1 VTSATELASARH
13 DDDEERG
20 ALVGDPV
27 EIGVMLFPTERTIRP
42 ADLARAVEERGL
54 HSLYFPEH
62 THIPVGRRTPYP
74 GGGDLPDEYRRTLD
88 PFVALSAAAAVTE
101 RIQLGTGICLVAQ
114 RDPIVTAKAVA
125 SLDLLSNGRFVF
137 GIGVGWN
144 EDEMAQHGVDPSE
157 RRAVAR
163 EHVLAM
169 KALWTDDEASFAGQ
183 HVQLEAS
190 WSWPKPVQ
198 RPHPPILLGGAGGPV
213 TFRHVVEYCD
223 GFMPIGGRGPVVERI
238 GQLRKVASGAGRDPD
253 SLLLKVFGVRPKPEV
268 LQELAEVGVG
278 EVIIGLP
285 PAGADVVRP
294 LLDRAASL
302 VGVV

>member
-1 VTSATELASARH
+1 
-13 DDDEERG
+13 
-20 ALVGDPV
+20 
-27 EIGVMLFPTERTIRP
+27 MLFPTDRSIGPVE
-42 ADLARAVEERGL
+42 LARAVEERGL

-74 GGGDLPDEYRRTLD
+74 AGGDLPEEYRRTHD
-88 PFVALSAAAAVTE
+88 PFLALTAAAVATE

-125 SLDLLSNGRFVF
+125 TLDHLSGGRFVF

-144 EDEMAQHGVDPSE
+144 EDEMEHHGVEPSK
-157 RRAVAR
+157 RRAVSR

-169 KALWTDDEASFAGQ
+169 KALWTQDEASFHGE
-183 HVQLEAS
+183 HVQLEPS

-213 TFRHVVEYCD
+213 TFRHIVEYCD
-223 GFMPIGGRGPVVERI
+223 GFMPIGGRGVVAERI
-238 GQLRKVASGAGRDPD
+238 NELHAVATEAGRDPA
-253 SLLLKVFGVRPKPEV
+253 SLMLKVFGVRPKPETI
-268 LQELAEVGVG
+268 ADYGAAGVT

-285 PAGADVVRP
+285 SAEADVVLP
-294 LLDRAASL
+294 LLDRCASL
-302 VGVV
+302 VDAV

>member
-1 VTSATELASARH
+1 M
-13 DDDEERG
+13 D
-20 ALVGDPV
+20 
-27 EIGVMLFPTERTIRP
+27 IGVMLFPT
-42 ADLARAVEERGL
+42 DLSIGPVEVARAVEERGL

-62 THIPVGRRTPYP
+62 THIPVSRRTPYP
-74 GGGDLPDEYRRTLD
+74 AGGDLPEEYKRTYD
-88 PFVALSAAAAVTE
+88 PFLALTAAAVATE

-125 SLDLLSNGRFVF
+125 TLDVLSGGRFVF

-144 EDEMAQHGVDPSE
+144 EDEMSDHGVDPAK

-169 KALWTDDEASFAGQ
+169 KALWTQDEAGFEGE
-183 HVQLEAS
+183 HVHLAPS

-223 GFMPIGGRGPVVERI
+223 GFMPIGGRGVVRERI
-238 GQLRKVASGAGRDPD
+238 TELRQVAAEAGRDPD
-253 SLLLKVFGVRPKPEV
+253 SLILKVFGVRPKPES
-268 LQELAEVGVG
+268 LRDYAEAGVG

-285 PAGADVVRP
+285 SAGADVVLP
-294 LLDRAASL
+294 LLDRCASL
-302 VGVV
+302 VGAV

>member
-1 VTSATELASARH
+1 V
-13 DDDEERG
+13 D
-20 ALVGDPV
+20 
-27 EIGVMLFPTERTIRP
+27 IGVMLFPTEQAIGP
-42 ADLARAVEERGL
+42 IELARAVEERGL

-62 THIPVGRRTPYP
+62 THIPVSRRTPYP
-74 GGGDLPDEYRRTLD
+74 GGGELPEEYRRTLD

-101 RIQLGTGICLVAQ
+101 RIELGTGICLVAQ

-125 SLDLLSNGRFVF
+125 SLDQVSGGRFVF

-144 EDEMAQHGVDPSE
+144 EDEMAHHGVEPA
-157 RRAVAR
+157 RRRSVAR

-169 KALWTDDEASFAGQ
+169 KALWTDDVASFSGE
-183 HVQLEAS
+183 HVQFEDS

-223 GFMPIGGRGPVVERI
+223 GFMPIGGRGPVTEKI
-238 GQLRKVASGAGRDPD
+238 AQLRAVCADVGRDPD
-253 SLLLKVFGVRPKPEV
+253 TLVLKVFGVRPKPEV
-268 LQELAEVGVG
+268 LRELAEAGVT
-278 EVIIGLP
+278 EVIVGLP
-285 PAGADVVRP
+285 PAGADVVLP
-294 LLDRAASL
+294 LLDRAAEL

>member
-1 VTSATELASARH
+1 M
-13 DDDEERG
+13 D
-20 ALVGDPV
+20 
-27 EIGVMLFPTERTIRP
+27 IGVMLFPTDRSIGPVE
-42 ADLARAVEERGL
+42 LARAVEERGL

-74 GGGDLPDEYRRTLD
+74 GGGELPEEYKRTHD
-88 PFVALSAAAAVTE
+88 PFLALTAAAVVTE

-125 SLDLLSNGRFVF
+125 SLDVLSGGRFVF

-144 EDEMAQHGVDPSE
+144 EDEMEHHGVDPAR

-169 KALWTDDEASFAGQ
+169 KALWTQDEASFDGE
-183 HVQLEAS
+183 HVHLESS

-223 GFMPIGGRGPVVERI
+223 GFMPIGGRGV
-238 GQLRKVASGAGRDPD
+238 LRDRLAELRTVATEAGRDPD
-253 SLLLKVFGVRPKPEV
+253 SLLLKVFGVRPKPET
-268 LQELAEVGVG
+268 LADYAEAGVG
-278 EVIIGLP
+278 EVIVGLP
-285 PAGADVVRP
+285 SAEADVVLP
-294 LLDRAASL
+294 LLDRCASL
-302 VGVV
+302 VGAT

>member
-1 VTSATELASARH
+1 M
-13 DDDEERG
+13 D
-20 ALVGDPV
+20 
-27 EIGVMLFPTERTIRP
+27 IGVMLFPTDRSIGPVE
-42 ADLARAVEERGL
+42 LAKAVEERGL

-74 GGGDLPDEYRRTLD
+74 GGGDLPEEYKRTHD
-88 PFVALSAAAAVTE
+88 PFLALTAAAVVTE

-125 SLDLLSNGRFVF
+125 SLDVLSGGRFVF

-144 EDEMAQHGVDPSE
+144 EDEMEHHGVDPAR

-169 KALWTDDEASFAGQ
+169 KALWTQDEASFDGE
-183 HVQLEAS
+183 HVHLEPS

-223 GFMPIGGRGPVVERI
+223 GFMPIGGRGV
-238 GQLRKVASGAGRDPD
+238 LRDRLAELRTAATEAGRDPD
-253 SLLLKVFGVRPKPEV
+253 SLLLKVFGVRPKPET
-268 LQELAEVGVG
+268 LADYAEAGVG
-278 EVIIGLP
+278 EVIVGLP
-285 PAGADVVRP
+285 SAEADVVLP
-294 LLDRAASL
+294 LLDRCASL
-302 VGVV
+302 VGAT

>member
-1 VTSATELASARH
+1 
-13 DDDEERG
+13 
-20 ALVGDPV
+20 
-27 EIGVMLFPTERTIRP
+27 MLFPTDVSIQPVE
-42 ADLARAVEERGL
+42 LARAVEERGL

-62 THIPVGRRTPYP
+62 THIPVSRRTPYP
-74 GGGDLPDEYRRTLD
+74 AGGELPEEYKRTHD
-88 PFVALSAAAAVTE
+88 PFLALTAAAAVTE

-125 SLDLLSNGRFVF
+125 SLDVLSGGRFVF

-144 EDEMAQHGVDPSE
+144 EDEMSHHGVDPA
-157 RRAVAR
+157 RRRSVAR

-169 KALWTDDEASFAGQ
+169 KALWTQDVASFSGE
-183 HVQLEAS
+183 HVRIEPS

-223 GFMPIGGRGPVVERI
+223 GFMPIGGRGVVAERI
-238 GQLRKVASGAGRDPD
+238 AELGRVATEAGRDPA
-253 SLLLKVFGVRPKPEV
+253 SLVLKVFGVRPKPDTLKDYE
-268 LQELAEVGVG
+268 AAGVG

-285 PAGADVVRP
+285 SASADEVLP
-294 LLDRAASL
+294 LLDRCASL
-302 VGVV
+302 VAA

>member
-1 VTSATELASARH
+1 
-13 DDDEERG
+13 
-20 ALVGDPV
+20 
-27 EIGVMLFPTERTIRP
+27 MLFPTEQAIGPT
-42 ADLARAVEERGL
+42 DLARAVEERGL

-74 GGGDLPDEYRRTLD
+74 GGGDLPEEYKRTLD

-101 RIQLGTGICLVAQ
+101 RIELGTGICLVAQ

-125 SLDLLSNGRFVF
+125 SLDQVSGGRFVF

-144 EDEMAQHGVDPSE
+144 EDEMAHHGVEPA
-157 RRAVAR
+157 RRRSVAR

-169 KALWTDDEASFAGQ
+169 KALWTDDVASFSGE
-183 HVQLEAS
+183 HVQFEDS

-223 GFMPIGGRGPVVERI
+223 GFMPIGGRGPVAERI
-238 GQLRKVASGAGRDPD
+238 AQLRTVCTDVGRDPD
-253 SLLLKVFGVRPKPEV
+253 TLLLKVFGVRPKPEV
-268 LQELAEVGVG
+268 LQELAEAGVT
-278 EVIIGLP
+278 EVIVGLP
-285 PAGADVVRP
+285 PAGADVVLP
-294 LLDRAASL
+294 LLDKAAGL

>member
-1 VTSATELASARH
+1 M
-13 DDDEERG
+13 D
-20 ALVGDPV
+20 
-27 EIGVMLFPTERTIRP
+27 IGVMLFPT
-42 ADLARAVEERGL
+42 DLSIGPVEVARAVEERGL

-62 THIPVGRRTPYP
+62 THIPVSRRTPYP
-74 GGGDLPDEYRRTLD
+74 AGGDLPEEYKRTHD
-88 PFVALSAAAAVTE
+88 PFLALTAAAVATE

-125 SLDLLSNGRFVF
+125 TLDVLSGGRFVF

-144 EDEMAQHGVDPSE
+144 EDEMSDHGVDPAK

-169 KALWTDDEASFAGQ
+169 KALWTQDEAGFEGE
-183 HVQLEAS
+183 HVHLAPS

-223 GFMPIGGRGPVVERI
+223 GFMPIGGRGVVSARI
-238 GQLRKVASGAGRDPD
+238 TELRQVATEAGRDPD
-253 SLLLKVFGVRPKPEV
+253 SLILKVFGVRPKPET
-268 LQELAEVGVG
+268 LQDYAEAGVG

-285 PAGADVVRP
+285 SAGADVVLP
-294 LLDRAASL
+294 LLDRCASL
-302 VGVV
+302 VGTL